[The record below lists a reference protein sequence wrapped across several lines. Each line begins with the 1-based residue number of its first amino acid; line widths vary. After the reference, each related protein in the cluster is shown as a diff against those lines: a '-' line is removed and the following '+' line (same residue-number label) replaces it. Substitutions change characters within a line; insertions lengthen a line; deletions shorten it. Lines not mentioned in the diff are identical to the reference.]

1 MVKFYNSLTRQKEEV
16 PSRDKTVKMYSCG
29 PTVYYYPH
37 IGNFRAYLFMDNIR
51 RVLKYNGY
59 HLDGVMNITDVGH
72 LTSDADEGEDKM
84 LVASAREH
92 KSPWEIAKFYTDIFM
107 KDAKALNIDLPE
119 HIVPATSVIDEMIEF
134 VQALIEKGFAYET
147 SKGIYFD
154 ISKDAEYGKL
164 SGMDIREKLAGA
176 RIDVDEEKHT
186 PYDFVLWVKAPKE
199 HIMQWKSPWG
209 MGYPGWHIEC
219 SVIGDK
225 FLGQSIDIHTGG
237 VDHKP
242 VHHENEIAQSD
253 SRYGHQVV
261 KMWMHLE
268 FLQVDGGKMSKSLN
282 NIYRLTDLEER
293 GYSAEDFRFFY
304 FLAHYSKQ
312 QNFTFDA
319 LDMAKNTLKS
329 LKNLA
334 KEHKNGS
341 AVVDT
346 SAYEKE
352 FLESINDDLNMPKAI
367 ACTLKMLKEERSKN
381 VYDTLLKFNQ
391 VLGLNLSDAESN
403 HEDVPA
409 DVKSLA
415 EKRWQAK
422 QKRDFATADALRA
435 QIGDLGFVIKDTK
448 DDYEILKK

>member
-16 PSRDKTVKMYSCG
+16 PFHENKTVKMYSCG

-72 LTSDADEGEDKM
+72 LTSDADEGEDRM
-84 LVASAREH
+84 LVASQREH
-92 KSPWEIAKFYTDIFM
+92 KSPWEIAKYYTDIFLQ
-107 KDAKALNIDLPE
+107 DAKALNIDMPE
-119 HIVPATSVIDEMIEF
+119 HIVPATSVIDDMIEF
-134 VQALIEKGFAYET
+134 VKVLIEKGYAYET

-154 ISKDAEYGKL
+154 IAKFGDYGKL
-164 SGMDIREKLAGA
+164 SGMNIEEKLAGA
-176 RIDVDEEKHT
+176 RIDVDEEKRS

-225 FLGQSIDIHTGG
+225 YLGESIDIHTGG

-253 SRYGHQVV
+253 CRYGHKVV

-268 FLQVDGGKMSKSLN
+268 FLQIDGGKMSKSLN
-282 NIYRLTDLEER
+282 NIYRLADLEAR
-293 GYSAEDFRFFY
+293 GYSPDDFRFFY

-319 LDMAKNTLKS
+319 LDMAKNTLRS
-329 LKNLA
+329 IKNLV
-334 KEHKNGS
+334 KEHMSGTKSVNT
-341 AVVDT
+341 A
-346 SAYEKE
+346 AYQDE
-352 FLESINDDLNMPKAI
+352 FLQAINDDLNMPKAI
-367 ACTLKMLKEERSKN
+367 ACVQKMLREERSQD
-381 VYDTLLKFNQ
+381 VFRTFLKFNE
-391 VLGLNLSDAESN
+391 VLGLNLDDLTNTNIPDEVKQMAE
-403 HEDVPA
+403 E
-409 DVKSLA
+409 
-415 EKRWQAK
+415 RWNAK
-422 QKRDFATADALRA
+422 KNRDFGKADELRNK
-435 QIGDLGFVIKDTK
+435 ISSLGFEIKDTK
-448 DDYEILKK
+448 DGFEILKK

>member
-1 MVKFYNSLTRQKEEV
+1 MLKFYNSLTRQKEEFV
-16 PSRDKTVKMYSCG
+16 PYEKNIVKMYSCG

-59 HLDGVMNITDVGH
+59 KLDGVMNITDVGH

-84 LVASAREH
+84 LVASQREH
-92 KSPWEIAKFYTDIFM
+92 KSPWEIAKFYTNVFM
-107 KDAKALNIDLPE
+107 TDAKKLGIDLPE
-119 HIVPATSVIDEMIEF
+119 HIVPATTVINEMIEF
-134 VQALIEKGFAYET
+134 VKVLIEKGYAYET

-154 ISKDAEYGKL
+154 IARFEDYGRL

-176 RIDVDEEKHT
+176 RIDVDEEKRS

-199 HIMQWKSPWG
+199 HIMQWPSPWG

-225 FLGQSIDIHTGG
+225 YLGEHIDIHTGG

-242 VHHENEIAQSD
+242 VHHENEIAQSNCH
-253 SRYGHQVV
+253 YGHQVV
-261 KMWMHLE
+261 KTWMHLE
-268 FLQVDGGKMSKSLN
+268 FLQVDGGKMSKSLGN
-282 NIYRLTDLEER
+282 LYTIEDLEKR

-304 FLAHYSKQ
+304 FMAHYSKQ

-329 LKNLA
+329 IKKLVS
-334 KEHKNGS
+334 EHKNGTNH
-341 AVVDT
+341 VDT
-346 SAYEKE
+346 SSYEQE

-367 ACTLKMLKEERSKN
+367 AVVQKMLKENRSAD
-381 VYDTLLKFNQ
+381 VYNAFEKFNK
-391 VLGLNLSDAESN
+391 VLGLSLDKQTE
-403 HEDVPA
+403 EIPA
-409 DVKSLA
+409 DIQALA
-415 EKRWQAK
+415 EERWQAK
-422 QKRDFATADALRA
+422 KNRDFAKADELRA
-435 QIGDLGFVIKDTK
+435 KLSSLGYNILDTREGYQIQKI
-448 DDYEILKK
+448 